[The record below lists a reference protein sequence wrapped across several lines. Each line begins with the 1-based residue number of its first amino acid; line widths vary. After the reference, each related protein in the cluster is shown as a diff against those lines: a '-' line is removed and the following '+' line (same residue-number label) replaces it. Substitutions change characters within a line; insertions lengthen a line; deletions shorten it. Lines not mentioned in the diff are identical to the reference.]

1 MRRRLALAVLT
12 TGSLLVPGCGGGG
25 GASSSSGGG
34 GGGAPVICIMSEFR
48 TRADGV
54 PGLAKTYNPAFA
66 TANYKDIGSTAEA
79 GIASGQCAA
88 GEVFTTDSA
97 ISVNNLYVLQD
108 DRGLFPPDNVG
119 LVVRAAVLQR
129 HPGIAAIM
137 APVAARITTD
147 EITKL
152 NRAVE
157 VDKHPVAE
165 VAQQWLQQNGLLDA
179 SPTAPG
185 AGKGPGSA
193 TCPVRAAADGG
204 GAQLKIG
211 SKPFAEEELLASI
224 AKQVLGRHGY
234 TVDDTVHA
242 ADPAIDRALRDGTV
256 DMLWQYTGTE
266 LQEFLNVKH
275 PPAALDAAFEEAR
288 SRDEASG
295 LCWTAPAPMNDTNGL
310 AIRAADRGRYGDTL
324 TAFGQYLA
332 GHN

>member
-1 MRRRLALAVLT
+1 MRRSLALAVLT
-12 TGSLLVPGCGGGG
+12 AGSLLVPACGGGG
-25 GASSSSGGG
+25 GGSASTSGG
-34 GGGAPVICIMSEFR
+34 GGGAPVVCIMSEFR

-54 PGLAKTYNPAFA
+54 PGLAKTYNAAYA

-97 ISVNNLYVLQD
+97 ISVNNLYVLRD

-119 LVVRAAVLQR
+119 LVVRSAVLQK

-137 APVAARITTD
+137 APVATRLTTD
-147 EITKL
+147 EITRL

-157 VDKHPVAE
+157 VDKRPVGE

-179 SPTAPG
+179 VPAASG
-185 AGKGPGSA
+185 AGSA
-193 TCPVRAAADGG
+193 TCPVSAASVDGG

-211 SKPFAEEELLASI
+211 SKPFAEEELLAAI
-224 AKQVLGRHGY
+224 AKLVLGRHGY
-234 TVDDTVHA
+234 VVDDSVHA

-266 LQEFLNVKH
+266 LQEFLSVKH

-288 SRDEASG
+288 SRDEPSG

-324 TAFGQYLA
+324 TAFGEYLA
-332 GHN
+332 SHH

>member
-1 MRRRLALAVLT
+1 MSRPLALAVLT
-12 TGSLLVPGCGGGG
+12 AGSLLVPGCGGGG
-25 GASSSSGGG
+25 GGASSSSSSGG

-54 PGLAKTYNPAFA
+54 PGLAKTYDPAFA

-97 ISVNNLYVLQD
+97 ISANSLYVLQD
-108 DRGLFPPDNVG
+108 DKGLFPPDNVG
-119 LVVRAAVLQR
+119 LVVRSPVLQR

-157 VDKHPVAE
+157 VDKHPVGE

-179 SPTAPG
+179 APAAPG
-185 AGKGPGSA
+185 AGSA
-193 TCPVRAAADGG
+193 ACPVSAAAVDGG

-224 AKQVLGRHGY
+224 AKLVLGRHGY
-234 TVDDTVHA
+234 TVDDSVRA

-266 LQEFLNVKH
+266 LQEFLGVKH

-288 SRDEASG
+288 SRDEPSG
-295 LCWTAPAPMNDTNGL
+295 LCWTAPAPMDDTNGL
-310 AIRAADRGRYGDTL
+310 AIRAADRGRYGSTL

-332 GHN
+332 SHH